1 MAFLVF
7 REYIKKEKTIMG
19 HIKKFNEFFPQIRE
33 GIFEEDNDLDLLRDL
48 ERVGMKEQTYTE
60 EMFQDAMDNVNF
72 YEFFD
77 FVDTDGDVDW
87 DVSKGSMS
95 INVAPKFQG
104 FIYGRWDTS
113 DLWEAIVSSIT
124 DLNPDDYDGDEERF
138 TLDQLEA
145 AFDAYNW
152 QRNTEEIGTSATQN
166 DDVALSMDGTENTD
180 SYDVDVTVEVTAE
193 PRDYVD
199 QDDIISDIIG
209 NL

>member
-1 MAFLVF
+1 
-7 REYIKKEKTIMG
+7 MG
-19 HIKKFNEFFPQIRE
+19 HIKKFNEFNEFFPQIRE

-95 INVAPKFQG
+95 INVEPKFQG
-104 FIYGRWDTS
+104 FIYGKWDTS
-113 DLWEAIVSSIT
+113 SLWEAIVSSIT

-166 DDVALSMDGTENTD
+166 DDVALAMSGTEHTD
-180 SYDVDVTVEVTAE
+180 SYDVDVTVEITAE
-193 PRDYVD
+193 PNDYVD

>member
-1 MAFLVF
+1 
-7 REYIKKEKTIMG
+7 MG
-19 HIKKFNEFFPQIRE
+19 HIKKFHDFFSAASSEMNEE
-33 GIFEEDNDLDLLRDL
+33 NDDKDLLRDL

-72 YEFFD
+72 YEFFE
-77 FVDTDGDVDW
+77 FVDSDGDVDW
-87 DVSKGSMS
+87 DVSKGSME

-104 FIYGRWDTS
+104 FIYGKWYTS

-166 DDVALSMDGTENTD
+166 DDVALAMDGTENTD
-180 SYDVDVTVEVTAE
+180 SYDVDVTVEITAE
-193 PRDYVD
+193 PNDYVD
-199 QDDIISDIIG
+199 QDDIISDILG

>member
-1 MAFLVF
+1 MTFLVLC
-7 REYIKKEKTIMG
+7 EYIRKVKIIMG
-19 HIKKFNEFFPQIRE
+19 HIKKFHDFFSAASSEMNEE
-33 GIFEEDNDLDLLRDL
+33 NDDKDLLRDL

-72 YEFFD
+72 YEFFE
-77 FVDTDGDVDW
+77 FVDSDGDVDW
-87 DVSKGSMS
+87 DVSKGSME

-104 FIYGRWDTS
+104 FIYGKWYTS

-166 DDVALSMDGTENTD
+166 DDVALAMSGTENTD
-180 SYDVDVTVEVTAE
+180 SYDVDVTVEITAE
-193 PRDYVD
+193 PSDYVD

>member
-1 MAFLVF
+1 
-7 REYIKKEKTIMG
+7 MG
-19 HIKKFNEFFPQIRE
+19 HIKKFHDFFSAASSEMNEE
-33 GIFEEDNDLDLLRDL
+33 NDDKDLLRDL

-72 YEFFD
+72 YEFFE
-77 FVDTDGDVDW
+77 FVDSDGDVDW
-87 DVSKGSMS
+87 DVSKGSME

-104 FIYGRWDTS
+104 FIYGKWYTS

-166 DDVALSMDGTENTD
+166 DDVALAMSGTERTD
-180 SYDVDVTVEVTAE
+180 SYDVDVTVEITAE
-193 PRDYVD
+193 PSDYVD